1 METSLGL
8 WLGVIALILVMLA
21 IDLIAHRKASV
32 ISIKEAAIWSS
43 IWVASGVL
51 FGVYVW
57 VEFGSEF
64 GQEYFS
70 GFVIEKSLAI
80 DNVFVWAL
88 IFAAFAVPREFQHRV
103 LFLGVL
109 GALVFRGIFIA
120 GGAVLIQN
128 YSWVLY
134 PFAAF
139 LIVTGVRLMIQRNQ
153 HIDPTKSRFL
163 IWFQRRFRS
172 TDKFYHQKL
181 VIRKNG
187 VLYATPLLAVLA
199 MVEFTDLIFAVD
211 SIPAI
216 FAVTDEAFLV
226 FTANAFAILGLRAMY
241 FLLADLMHRFIY
253 LKVGLSVLLV
263 WVGVK
268 MALHDVY
275 KIPTTLSLTV
285 IILVIGTAVVASL
298 LKTKSQAAV
307 APIEPKAFY
316 ELASPAELASL
327 EPIIRRRK

>member
-43 IWVASGVL
+43 IWVA
-51 FGVYVW
+51 
-57 VEFGSEF
+57 
-64 GQEYFS
+64 
-70 GFVIEKSLAI
+70 
-80 DNVFVWAL
+80 
-88 IFAAFAVPREFQHRV
+88 
-103 LFLGVL
+103 
-109 GALVFRGIFIA
+109 
-120 GGAVLIQN
+120 
-128 YSWVLY
+128 
-134 PFAAF
+134 
-139 LIVTGVRLMIQRNQ
+139 T
-153 HIDPTKSRFL
+153 
-163 IWFQRRFRS
+163 
-172 TDKFYHQKL
+172 
-181 VIRKNG
+181 G

-199 MVEFTDLIFAVD
+199 MVEFTDIIFAVD

-275 KIPTTLSLTV
+275 KIPTTLSLTI
-285 IILVIGTAVVASL
+285 IILVIGTAITASL

-307 APIEPKAFY
+307 ARVGPKAVY
-316 ELASPAELASL
+316 ELASQAELASL

>member
-1 METSLGL
+1 M
-8 WLGVIALILVMLA
+8 GVIALILFLLA

-134 PFAAF
+134 PFAPF
-139 LIVTGVRLMIQRNQ
+139 LIVT
-153 HIDPTKSRFL
+153 
-163 IWFQRRFRS
+163 RRS
-172 TDKFYHQKL
+172 P
-181 VIRKNG
+181 N
-187 VLYATPLLAVLA
+187 
-199 MVEFTDLIFAVD
+199 D
-211 SIPAI
+211 SA
-216 FAVTDEAFLV
+216 
-226 FTANAFAILGLRAMY
+226 
-241 FLLADLMHRFIY
+241 
-253 LKVGLSVLLV
+253 
-263 WVGVK
+263 
-268 MALHDVY
+268 
-275 KIPTTLSLTV
+275 
-285 IILVIGTAVVASL
+285 
-298 LKTKSQAAV
+298 
-307 APIEPKAFY
+307 
-316 ELASPAELASL
+316 
-327 EPIIRRRK
+327 

>member
-8 WLGVIALILVMLA
+8 WLGVIAVILVMLA

-43 IWVASGVL
+43 IWVATGVL

-153 HIDPTKSRFL
+153 HVDPIKSRFL

-199 MVEFTDLIFAVD
+199 MVEFTDIIFAVD

-307 APIEPKAFY
+307 APVEPKAVY
-316 ELASPAELASL
+316 ELASQAELASL
-327 EPIIRRRK
+327 EPIIGRRK

>member
-43 IWVASGVL
+43 IWVATGVL

-163 IWFQRRFRS
+163 IWFHRRFRS

-199 MVEFTDLIFAVD
+199 MVEFTDIIFAVD

-275 KIPTTLSLTV
+275 KIPTTLSLTI
-285 IILVIGTAVVASL
+285 IILVIGTAITASL

-307 APIEPKAFY
+307 ARVEPKAVY
-316 ELASPAELASL
+316 ELASQAELASL

>member
-43 IWVASGVL
+43 ISVATGVL

-199 MVEFTDLIFAVD
+199 MLEFTDIIFAVD

-216 FAVTDEAFLV
+216 FAITSDPFIVLTSNVL
-226 FTANAFAILGLRAMY
+226 AILGLRAMY
-241 FLLADLMHRFIY
+241 FLLAAVADKFHLLSY
-253 LKVGLSVLLV
+253 GLSIILIFI
-263 WVGVK
+263 GVK
-268 MALHDVY
+268 MCLIDIY
-275 KIPTTLSLTV
+275 KMPVTVSLGV
-285 IILVIGTAVVASL
+285 VVAILAVTMIWSVRTA
-298 LKTKSQAAV
+298 KPQAK
-307 APIEPKAFY
+307 PE
-316 ELASPAELASL
+316 AEV
-327 EPIIRRRK
+327 